1 MDVLALDG
9 SMANLSVVIEERTK
23 CMAPETGGG
32 ADEAV
37 GACEG
42 VF

>member
-9 SMANLSVVIEERTK
+9 SMANLSVVIERTK
-23 CMAPETGGG
+23 CMAPETGGW